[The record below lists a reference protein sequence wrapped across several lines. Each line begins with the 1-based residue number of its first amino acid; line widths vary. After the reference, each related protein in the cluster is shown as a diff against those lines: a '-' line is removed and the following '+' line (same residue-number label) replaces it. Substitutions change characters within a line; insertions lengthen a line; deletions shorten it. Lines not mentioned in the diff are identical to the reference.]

1 MNPTRC
7 TTVEALNEGLQ
18 TKIRK
23 VSRTDSFTSPP
34 KGVVKLPPHFW
45 VELCKLTGEK
55 LLPLVGLELA
65 TLRS

>member
-34 KGVVKLPPHFW
+34 KGVVKLPPHFLGR
-45 VELCKLTGEK
+45 V
-55 LLPLVGLELA
+55 V
-65 TLRS
+65 